1 MKTPSLHRVVRIT
14 CEHLDVPAA
23 MIRDPRARSR
33 RVTYARHL
41 AQYLVLKHIPLTKQK
56 VAEAFNLSDHTA
68 TIYAYNRI
76 SNDVNAMADVA
87 AIERK
92 VRSCKL

>member
-1 MKTPSLHRVVRIT
+1 MKPTFHRVVRAT
-14 CEHLDVPAA
+14 SEHLDVPTA

-68 TIYAYNRI
+68 TIYAFNRI
-76 SNDVNAMADVA
+76 SSDKKAMADVA

-92 VRSCKL
+92 VQCQKS